1 MRIVSVPEKEKKR
14 IIWTF
19 MEELIENFENAK
31 ESNVQ
36 ADFKFM
42 DFSNFGNLTDG
53 FSEDD
58 KVEVIKQFAKEEG
71 YIKIKGD
78 TVKLTEGIREARKG
92 IHRWDAE
99 FQQQIF

>member
-1 MRIVSVPEKEKKR
+1 
-14 IIWTF
+14 

-78 TVKLTEGIREARKG
+78 TVKLAVLKKAYVKREEGYTDGMQSSNRKCSN
-92 IHRWDAE
+92 
-99 FQQQIF
+99 F